1 MKTFNVC
8 NYKRR
13 SNSCNDGVNLQFHRL
28 DKLYFSFSVSF
39 VLLLSYNT
47 SSRLIPTFLE
57 TSSQNNKY
65 SIE

>member
-1 MKTFNVC
+1 MKTLNVVTI
-8 NYKRR
+8 NEEVTPIMT
-13 SNSCNDGVNLQFHRL
+13 GVNLQFHRL
-28 DKLYFSFSVSF
+28 DKLYFSVSVSF